1 MDYEGYKELIKRV
14 YPTPSTQKEYLSR
27 LKTLQKV
34 YPDVDALKKPK
45 DVYPQLQTAYPSLLS
60 RKNLLTLVLVLF
72 REDEELAKNEAVYK
86 QWKQFHDDLARHMDA
101 KVKRSEPSDKQIE
114 KYTSY
119 EEIEKEYEAKKKLS
133 PHATERGSYQFLL
146 LSILVHLK
154 PKRADFGAVKI
165 YRDTDPKDTTQNYI
179 VLRSK
184 GSSFLALNLYK
195 TSKHYQTVEEDLPEG
210 LKRDIETSLARWPRT
225 YLFQKEN
232 GEAMSNNTYSAFVKA
247 TFQQLFGRAT
257 GVSLLRHIYIS
268 EKVDFDD
275 STLEEQDETARL
287 MLHTSGLQRM
297 YKWPKKVLCPKLCAA
312 YIKPVKRTLKKKRRK
327 TEE

>member
-1 MDYEGYKELIKRV
+1 MDYEGYKSLIKRV

-27 LKTLQKV
+27 LKTLQKIF
-34 YPDVDALKKPK
+34 PDVEVLKKPK
-45 DVYPQLQTAYPSLLS
+45 DVYPQLQAAYPSLLS
-60 RKNLLTLVLVLF
+60 RKNLLTLILVLF
-72 REDEELAKNEAVYK
+72 REDADLAKNEAAYK

-133 PHATERGSYQFLL
+133 PHASERGSYQFLL

-184 GSSFLALNLYK
+184 GSSFLALNMYK

-210 LKRDIETSLARWPRT
+210 LKRDIEASLARWPRT

-247 TFQQLFGRAT
+247 TFHQLFGRAT

-312 YIKPVKRTLKKKRRK
+312 YIKPVKRTLKKKRKR
-327 TEE
+327 TSD